1 MPSYFLKSTKEKVR
15 TSYDD
20 EHLKELV
27 NTVMIRNRR
36 ADTRIE
42 WTKRQ
47 VETII
52 IDFSKTEQA
61 LYDAV
66 SQFKAQ
72 SSAIQ

>member
-1 MPSYFLKSTKEKVR
+1 MPNYFQKNIKEKVNNLHN
-15 TSYDD
+15 D
-20 EHLKELV
+20 EHLKKLV

-36 ADTRIE
+36 ADTKIE

-66 SQFKAQ
+66 SQF
-72 SSAIQ
+72 